1 LGGER
6 KMVTLRLCITY
17 VFVFI
22 SALVTSWFGGRKQGE
37 TDAKVKG
44 LQEYADTRKRMDEV
58 GRMSDA
64 DAAAEWLRNRS
75 KQ

>member
-1 LGGER
+1 
-6 KMVTLRLCITY
+6 MVTLRLCITY

-37 TDAKVKG
+37 TDAKVKE
-44 LQEYADTRKRMDEV
+44 LQSYADTSKKIDAV
-58 GRMSDA
+58 GPMPDV
-64 DAAAEWLRNRS
+64 AAAIEFLRNRS